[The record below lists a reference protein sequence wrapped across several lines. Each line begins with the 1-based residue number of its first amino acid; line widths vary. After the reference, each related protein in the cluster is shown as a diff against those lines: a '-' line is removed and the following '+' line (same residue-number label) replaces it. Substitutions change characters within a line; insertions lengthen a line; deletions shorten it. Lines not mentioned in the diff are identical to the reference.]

1 MIMKT
6 AEQPARERLG
16 TLCTPHEVKNL
27 TPLNNSLLIFF
38 INSTNIYEY
47 LQHARPCSLE
57 RSLSRY

>member
-27 TPLNNSLLIFF
+27 TPLNNSLLIFLLIQQIF
-38 INSTNIYEY
+38 MNTYSM
-47 LQHARPCSLE
+47 QGPAH
-57 RSLSRY
+57 